1 MIDIKSYWIL
11 WWSQIQNPFTN
22 HDKPFMIMKYFGLF
36 DSMKRLKEQAYKRT
50 QIFIVTVILIIFPLV
65 EAAQLYLFFRE
76 CGLFLLCSFRH
87 RTSLNFSSLSFLNV
101 SQLFKLVLFEKYSM
115 SFISCGLQNICSS
128 VLFCSPL

>member
-1 MIDIKSYWIL
+1 ME
-11 WWSQIQNPFTN
+11 
-22 HDKPFMIMKYFGLF
+22 YFGLF

-50 QIFIVTVILIIFPLV
+50 HIFIVTVILIIFPLV
-65 EAAQLYLFFRE
+65 EVAQLYLFFRE
-76 CGLFLLCSFRH
+76 CGLFLLCSFCH

-101 SQLFKLVLFEKYSM
+101 SQLFKLVLFEKYST

>member
-1 MIDIKSYWIL
+1 
-11 WWSQIQNPFTN
+11 
-22 HDKPFMIMKYFGLF
+22 MKYFGLF

-76 CGLFLLCSFRH
+76 RGLFLLCSFCD
-87 RTSLNFSSLSFLNV
+87 RTSLNFSSLRVSFLNV
-101 SQLFKLVLFEKYSM
+101 SQLFKLVFFEKYSM